1 MAKPLNQDKPKIQM
15 LLDIENIFGESTRGL
30 GQFVLTLLL
39 ILVPPLFI
47 GWTSLY
53 LFVPWQLLL
62 VVCLFWAVRVT
73 LIVMGRERQRL
84 QNFKK
89 QRDDAYALAD
99 SMSNVRTIHPQ
110 GCIEYVNGG
119 VGFFV
124 VTCNDSSGDVLAKS
138 KQIDRFIN
146 LAVGKHPFDIYI
158 QNIND
163 TKALDNRYSKVT
175 LFTDDEAAHAFMDI
189 IDYNSKLVSSC
200 STLTR
205 NILFVCGSK
214 YQWKDI
220 LSDIET
226 ALNSEAARIFRL
238 AYLVTDKEEIE
249 DIISRD
255 IDGCINLDEMLQKK
269 YYTGDT
275 HKSKIISY
283 DFQDVKDYAEENRQ
297 KEEEDVTGFLPRM

>member
-1 MAKPLNQDKPKIQM
+1 MARA
-15 LLDIENIFGESTRGL
+15 RGL

-124 VTCNDSSGDVLAKS
+124 VTYNDSSGDVLAKS

-238 AYLVTDKEEIE
+238 AYLVTNKEEIE

-283 DFQDVKDYAEENRQ
+283 DFQDVKDYTKENRQ